1 MASNLLS
8 HMKQRDS
15 SESLGPAGNIT
26 EHVAD
31 DGLPSCTAGI
41 SLTRRAWSAVAAVP
55 TNFITNIVP
64 PKNINN
70 LKTNK
75 KVQRKEKFHSE
86 CILSKIEVGRRLKKY
101 FRTK

>member
-1 MASNLLS
+1 MFFKLKHFDEA
-8 HMKQRDS
+8 R
-15 SESLGPAGNIT
+15 
-26 EHVAD
+26 
-31 DGLPSCTAGI
+31 
-41 SLTRRAWSAVAAVP
+41 

-86 CILSKIEVGRRLKKY
+86 CILSKIEVGRRLKKIFQNKIKY
-101 FRTK
+101 FRKHYFEIN